1 LRSFLKKSTIVE
13 KTKLERGIL
22 MTQPIDLRSDTF
34 TKPSP
39 GMRKAMAEAEVG
51 DDVYRED
58 PTVNSLQERTA
69 ELFGYEAGLFVPS
82 GSMGNQI
89 AVKVHTQPGQEVIG
103 DSACHIFNYEMGM
116 TSVYSGVLARMVP
129 TERGF
134 LSVDDVRQNLKRM
147 TDHNPPTG
155 LVVVENTHNAKGGG
169 VYPAQQLCEVIDAAH
184 ERGVP
189 VHMDGARSLNAAVA
203 SDVSPAELTKNIDSV
218 SFCFSKGLG
227 APIGSMLV
235 GSKDFIEAAHQ
246 HRNRLGGAMRQV
258 GILAA
263 ACHYA
268 LDHNVGRLLDDHNN
282 AKQLGQTLTDV
293 GMMVDPVESN
303 IVFFNTPQPTAFE
316 AVKQLHERGV
326 LCAAMNE
333 SRIRMVTHLDVS
345 QAQTQQACDIIKQTL
360 G

>member
-1 LRSFLKKSTIVE
+1 
-13 KTKLERGIL
+13 

-34 TKPSP
+34 TKPSA
-39 GMRKAMAEAEVG
+39 GMRQAMAEAEVG

-58 PTVNSLQERTA
+58 PTVNRLQERAA
-69 ELFGYEAGLFVPS
+69 ELYGREAGLFVPS

-103 DSACHIFNYEMGM
+103 DAACHIFNYEMSM

-134 LSVDDVRQNLKRM
+134 LSVDDVRRNFKKM

-169 VYPAQQLCEVIDAAH
+169 IYPAQQLCDVVEAVHA
-184 ERGVP
+184 RGAP

-203 SDVSPAELTKNIDSV
+203 SGVTPVELTKNIDSV
-218 SFCFSKGLG
+218 AFCFSKGLG

-235 GSKDFIEAAHQ
+235 GSKDFIEAARQ
-246 HRNRLGGAMRQV
+246 HRARLGGAMRQV

-268 LDHNVGRLLDDHNN
+268 LDHNVERLIDDHHN
-282 AKQLGQTLTDV
+282 AKRLGQALAEV
-293 GMMVDPVESN
+293 GMAVDPVESN

-316 AVKQLHERGV
+316 TVKQLRERAV
-326 LCAAMNE
+326 LCSAMNE

-345 QAQTQQACDIIKQTL
+345 DAQTQQACDIIKQTL